1 MMKYKNKQI
10 KKIKKEI
17 INLNKFNK
25 TKTLIIQIE
34 FKNIINVIRLSKPE
48 QAKDKWS
55 KETILEKITEK

>member
-1 MMKYKNKQI
+1 MMKYKNKQ
-10 KKIKKEI
+10 IKKEI

-34 FKNIINVIRLSKPE
+34 FKNIINVIRLTKLE